1 VGYSAKAKKRQKR
14 RAPWESNTASSNTN
28 KASKRGGILFPK
40 IKIKRHKRKTQTFG
54 KELKEHG
61 KRVVCIESYEQTK
74 VKRC

>member
-28 KASKRGGILFPK
+28 KASKGGEGILFPK

-54 KELKEHG
+54 KN
-61 KRVVCIESYEQTK
+61 
-74 VKRC
+74 

>member
-54 KELKEHG
+54 KN
-61 KRVVCIESYEQTK
+61 
-74 VKRC
+74 